1 MRNSFGVL
9 VATALTALLW
19 MLWWPLAAGFAWSG
33 CHALLNAKISKVKRI
48 LYATAMACAVIASG
62 MLAGTAG
69 VALASFSGYMLL
81 TLAIE

>member
-1 MRNSFGVL
+1 
-9 VATALTALLW
+9 
-19 MLWWPLAAGFAWSG
+19 
-33 CHALLNAKISKVKRI
+33 
-48 LYATAMACAVIASG
+48 MACAVIASG